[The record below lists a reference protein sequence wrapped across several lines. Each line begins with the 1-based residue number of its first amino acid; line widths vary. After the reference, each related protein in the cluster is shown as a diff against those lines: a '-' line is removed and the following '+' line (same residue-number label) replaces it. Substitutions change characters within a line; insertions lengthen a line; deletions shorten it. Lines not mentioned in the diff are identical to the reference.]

1 MKRQGYTYEI
11 LLSGDPVAESYRAV
25 MLPTLYVIG
34 RDGKIRHAESG
45 AREGAEAQLENLI
58 ESALR

>member
-1 MKRQGYTYEI
+1 MKRFGYTYGI

-34 RDGKIRHAESG
+34 TDGKILHAESG
-45 AREGAEAQLENLI
+45 AREGAEAQLEALI